1 MSTFKKIALG
11 ILLPLILLVII
22 SLFQSGS
29 FKDLVKGG
37 ENIVKEYGPDVDI
50 GLAELQAEDVSIP
63 QEREAKVNAMKNVI
77 ENVLASDKSDCF
89 ATFGGFN
96 NLGKDDRTSTITM
109 TYDSSLETTFFTV
122 TDDIGRTYKSFS
134 IAKMQ
139 PCVVAGDANSVENFV
154 NHFFKNSL
162 LAQNSPYYSP
172 VNRIE
177 IKYSEDYVNGN
188 VIRIPEFGDT
198 AVNDKSNNFKSNGY
212 IFKGGSNNICFFPT
226 NAEIDADEDGI
237 DDNFF
242 TDSSDSESA
251 PYKVKNDPGTYDC
264 LK

>member
-77 ENVLASDKSDCF
+77 ENVLASDKSNCF
-89 ATFGGFN
+89 ATFGGFS
-96 NLGKDDRTSTITM
+96 NLGNNERSSIITM

-134 IAKMQ
+134 ISKMQ
-139 PCVVAGDANSVENFV
+139 PCVVAGDSNLVENFV
-154 NHFFKNSL
+154 GYFFEDDQSL
-162 LAQNSPYYSP
+162 ENLPYYSP

-177 IKYSEDYVNGN
+177 IKYSEDNINGN
-188 VIRIPEFGDT
+188 VIRVPEFGDA
-198 AVNDKSNNFKSNGY
+198 AVNDESNNFKSNGY

-226 NAEIDADEDGI
+226 NIEKDADEDGI
-237 DDNFF
+237 DDDFF

>member
-37 ENIVKEYGPDVDI
+37 EKIVKEYGPDVDV
-50 GLAELQAEDVSIP
+50 GLAELQAEEVSIP
-63 QEREAKVNAMKNVI
+63 QEREAKINAMKNVI

-96 NLGKDDRTSTITM
+96 NLGKDERSSKISM
-109 TYDSSLETTFFTV
+109 TYDSSLETTFFTI
-122 TDDIGRTYKSFS
+122 TDEIGRTYKSFS
-134 IAKMQ
+134 IKMQ

-162 LAQNSPYYSP
+162 LSEGLPYYSP
-172 VNRIE
+172 VNNIE
-177 IKYSEDYVNGN
+177 IKYSEENINGN
-188 VIRIPEFGDT
+188 VIRVPEFGDS
-198 AVNDKSNNFKSNGY
+198 AVNDQSNNFKSNGY
-212 IFKGGSNNICFFPT
+212 IFKGGSNTICFFPT
-226 NAEIDADEDGI
+226 NVEKDADEDGI
-237 DDNFF
+237 DDDFF
-242 TDSSDSESA
+242 IDSSDSESA